1 MKLCEKIKGYFGDMG
16 LENIEIP
23 LHISEN
29 LNTNIEL
36 REYQINALK
45 YYIANFQKFNH
56 SHLMFHMATGS
67 GKTVIMASLILDCF
81 ARGYENFIF
90 FVNSTAIVE
99 KTKQNFSNPKSSK
112 YLFAPNITIDSKN
125 ISINICE
132 NLNRCKKGQIN
143 IIFTTVQS
151 LFSLLTLERENALTI
166 ADFKDKKIVM
176 LADEAHHINAETKK
190 SQNQSQVQDLQS
202 WEGVTKAI
210 YKANEENLMF
220 EFSATLPKDS
230 NVQKKYED
238 KIIFEYTL
246 KDFRNDGYSKD
257 IKLLKYEGLEREKR
271 MLGAVVCSLY
281 RQHLAVSYQISLKP
295 VILFKSKTIKESKE
309 NEGLFLRWLRGLNIG
324 DLERFFENIKEG
336 SGILYEAK
344 IFFCNE
350 KMGELLR
357 EIKREFESYFIINI
371 NDVNELTKNQILI
384 NTLEEE
390 NNKIRVIFAVD
401 KLNEGWDVLNLFDIV
416 RLMEGAINDTPKEAQ
431 LIGRG
436 ARYFPFEA
444 IIENQKIGN
453 RNQRKFDELNS
464 PLKAL
469 ETLSYHGAS
478 ENDFITRLQAE
489 LQAIGLKD
497 DEKETITLELKDEF
511 KESEIYSSGYFATNT
526 AVKIKEDIKN
536 PDNISGYFE
545 LEAIKKLPVS
555 AKPVKIPLIDANS
568 IQEQNMIDAIEEAQG
583 KITLEDRSELDF
595 LHLGESIILKAMNK
609 SGDFYTFENL
619 KLVFQN
625 IGGRKE
631 FIHRYLSGIKLSVH
645 HKQNIHHPQT
655 KLKIALLVLEAFKN
669 QMEQKFQSM
678 QLKAWRLTP
687 LKLIGDKI
695 ITKVKSHQHIDTE
708 PYRWFAFKNFV
719 GTDTETEFLK
729 FLNAHS
735 DKLDKRFSQ
744 WWLLRNERNAQMA
757 VYIDNDDKD
766 DSSSNG
772 RRFEPDFYLFAKPK
786 ESKDFEIL
794 QCFIEPKG
802 GFLEEMDKWKEEFLK
817 KLLEV
822 PKMVENDEKGYQ
834 RQKVKVMGMPFFN
847 ENKSNEFNE
856 SFVRIL
862 QM

>member
-1 MKLCEKIKGYFGDMG
+1 MKLCERIKGHFGDMG

-45 YYIANFQKFNH
+45 YYIANFQKFNF

-81 ARGYENFIF
+81 ARGYENFVF
-90 FVNSTAIVE
+90 FVNSTAILE
-99 KTKQNFSNPKSSK
+99 KTRQNFSNPKSSK

-132 NLNRCKKGQIN
+132 NLNTCKKGQIN

-190 SQNQSQVQDLQS
+190 SQSQAQAQDLQS

-271 MLGAVVCSLY
+271 MLGAVICSLY
-281 RQHLAVSYQISLKP
+281 RQHLAVRYQISLKP

-350 KMGELLR
+350 RMGELLR

-444 IIENQKIGN
+444 IIENQKIGK
-453 RNQRKFDELNS
+453 RNQRKFDELHS

-489 LQAIGLKD
+489 LQSIGLKD
-497 DEKETITLELKDEF
+497 DEKETVTLVLKDEF
-511 KESEIYSSGYFATNT
+511 KESEIYSSGYFATNS
-526 AVKIKEDIKN
+526 AVKIKEDIKS

-545 LEAIKKLPVS
+545 LEAIKKLDIS
-555 AKPVKIPLIDANS
+555 QKPIKIPLIDANS
-568 IQEQNMIDAIEEAQG
+568 IQEQNMIEAIEEAPE
-583 KITLEDRSELDF
+583 KITIEDRGYLEFLD
-595 LHLGESIILKAMNK
+595 LGESVILKAMNK

-625 IGGRKE
+625 IEGRKE
-631 FIHRYLSGIKLSVH
+631 FIKKYLDFIKLDINK
-645 HKQNIHHPQT
+645 KQNTSSPQT
-655 KLKIALLVLEAFKN
+655 NLKIALFVLRVFKN
-669 QMEQKFQSM
+669 QMEHMFQSV
-678 QLKAWRLTP
+678 QVKAWRLTP

-695 ITKVKSHQHIDTE
+695 ITKVKSRNCIDTQD
-708 PYRWFAFKNFV
+708 YRWFAFKNFV
-719 GTDTETEFLK
+719 GTSSEAKFIEFIQI
-729 FLNAHS
+729 NAS
-735 DKLDKRFSQ
+735 KLDEKFSQ

-757 VYIDNDDKD
+757 VYIDNDDE
-766 DSSSNG
+766 SSSNG

-802 GFLEEMDKWKEEFLK
+802 GFLEEMDRWKEEFLK

-822 PKMVENDEKGYQ
+822 PRIVENDEKGYY

-847 ENKSNEFNE
+847 ENKSNQFNE
-856 SFVRIL
+856 SFVRIM
-862 QM
+862 QI

>member
-1 MKLCEKIKGYFGDMG
+1 MKLLQSIKEEVGNQGIKNTEIPSHI
-16 LENIEIP
+16 LEN
-23 LHISEN
+23 LHPK
-29 LNTNIEL
+29 IEL
-36 REYQINALK
+36 REYQENALK
-45 YYIANFQKFNH
+45 YYLINFELKEFAKP
-56 SHLMFHMATGS
+56 HLMFHMATGS

-81 ARGYENFIF
+81 ARGYENFVF

-112 YLFAPNITIDSKN
+112 YLFAPNITINSKN

-132 NLNRCKKGQIN
+132 NLNKCKKGQIN

-151 LFSLLTLERENALTI
+151 LFSLLNLERENALTI

-190 SQNQSQVQDLQS
+190 NKSQSQAQDLQS

-210 YKANEENLMF
+210 YKANKKNLMF

-271 MLGAVVCSLY
+271 MLGAVICSLY
-281 RQHLAVSYQISLKP
+281 RQHLAAEYQISLKP

-309 NEGLFLRWLRGLNIG
+309 NEGLFLRWLRDLNVQ

-350 KMGELLR
+350 RIEELLR

-371 NDVNELTKNQILI
+371 NDVNELTNNQILI

-444 IIENQKIGN
+444 IIENQKIGK
-453 RNQRKFDELNS
+453 RNQRKFDDLNS

-497 DEKETITLELKDEF
+497 DEKEIVTLSLKDEF
-511 KESEIYSSGYFATNT
+511 KESEIYSSGYFATNA

-545 LEAIKKLPVS
+545 LETIKKLPIS
-555 AKPVKIPLIDANS
+555 QSPIKISLFDANS
-568 IQEQNMIDAIEEAQG
+568 IQEQNMLEAIEEAPE
-583 KITLEDRSELDF
+583 KLTIEDRKNLEFLD
-595 LHLGESIILKAMNK
+595 LGERVILKAMNK

-619 KLVFQN
+619 KLVFKN
-625 IGGRKE
+625 IESRGD
-631 FIHRYLSGIKLSVH
+631 FIHRYLSNIKLSVH
-645 HKQNIHHPQT
+645 HKQNIYNPQT
-655 KLKIALLVLEAFKN
+655 NLKIALFVLGVFKN

-678 QLKAWRLTP
+678 QVKAWRLTP

-695 ITKVKSHQHIDTE
+695 ITKVKSRQYIDMQNC
-708 PYRWFAFKNFV
+708 RWFAFKNFV
-719 GTDTETEFLK
+719 GTDTETEFIDFLK
-729 FLNAHS
+729 SHS
-735 DKLDKRFSQ
+735 FELDERFSQ

-757 VYIDNDDKD
+757 VYVDNDEQ
-766 DSSSNG
+766 SSNNG

-786 ESKDFEIL
+786 DSKDFEIL

-802 GFLEEMDKWKEEFLK
+802 GFLKKMDDWKEEFLK

-822 PKMVENDEKGYQ
+822 PKIVQNDEKGYQ
-834 RQKVKVMGMPFFN
+834 RQKVKVMGMPFFDKDN
-847 ENKSNEFNE
+847 INEFNE
-856 SFVRIL
+856 SFVRIS